1 MGDLQA
7 VIYDDSVITGL
18 IPGDASSPVNGSIQD
33 YIQSVAGGALI
44 PAQYKVKRF
53 YDADLTGGNLLVWQ
67 HDLNKQVESIIL
79 LDNLGEEF
87 SVRSGVLS
95 QSTIFLDFSS
105 VRPIPGE
112 WVAVVK

>member
-1 MGDLQA
+1 MADLQA

-18 IPGDASSPVNGSIQD
+18 IPGDAVSLVNGSIQD

-53 YDADLTGGNLLVWQ
+53 YNVDLTGGDLLVWQ
-67 HDLNKQVESIIL
+67 HDLNKQVESILL

-95 QSTIFLDFSS
+95 QTTIFLDFNGI
-105 VRPIPGE
+105 RPIPGE
-112 WVAVVK
+112 WVVVVR